1 MECTFLSSLLYFT
14 QGIRD
19 EKGLKTCRG
28 YEPCGLGIM
37 GVPGPGGPEDPG
49 GPCEQIVQHLK
60 QEN

>member
-1 MECTFLSSLLYFT
+1 MSSVFYS
-14 QGIRD
+14 GIQD
-19 EKGLKTCRG
+19 EKGVNTCGR

-37 GVPGPGGPEDPG
+37 GVPGPGGPDDPG